1 MHWLFWVF
9 KKRLG
14 LSQLVTIRLKDSA
27 AALPYSRA
35 VHNSHPLDFVIAVN
49 NDLASAAA
57 LLTSK
62 HYPATSRAV
71 LDRKHFLVTDG
82 ATVPRAALN

>member
-9 KKRLG
+9 QKRLG
-14 LSQLVTIRLKDSA
+14 LSQLVTIGLKDSA

-35 VHNSHPLDFVIAVN
+35 VHSSHPLDFVIVN

-57 LLTSK
+57 LLASK

-71 LDRKHFLVTDG
+71 LDRKHFLVADG
-82 ATVPRAALN
+82 AAVPRAALN

>member
-1 MHWLFWVF
+1 MPLMA
-9 KKRLG
+9 KG
-14 LSQLVTIRLKDSA
+14 LKDSA

-35 VHNSHPLDFVIAVN
+35 VHSSHPLDLVIVN

-57 LLTSK
+57 LLASK
-62 HYPATSRAV
+62 HYPATSCAV

-82 ATVPRAALN
+82 AAVPRAALN

>member
-9 KKRLG
+9 QKRLG
-14 LSQLVTIRLKDSA
+14 FSQPVAKGLKDSA

-35 VHNSHPLDFVIAVN
+35 VHSSHPLDFVIVDN
-49 NDLASAAA
+49 NLACAAA
-57 LLTSK
+57 LLASK

-71 LDRKHFLVTDG
+71 LDRKHFLVTDR
-82 ATVPRAALN
+82 ATVPRVALN

>member
-9 KKRLG
+9 QKRLG
-14 LSQLVTIRLKDSA
+14 LSQLVTIGLKDSA

-35 VHNSHPLDFVIAVN
+35 VHSPHPLNFVIVN
-49 NDLASAAA
+49 NDLVRVAAS
-57 LLTSK
+57 LTRSK
-62 HYPATSRAV
+62 HTLARRAIFH
-71 LDRKHFLVTDG
+71 REHFLITDG

>member
-1 MHWLFWVF
+1 MPLMA
-9 KKRLG
+9 KG
-14 LSQLVTIRLKDSA
+14 LKDSA

-35 VHNSHPLDFVIAVN
+35 VHSSHPLDFVIVN

-57 LLTSK
+57 LLASK

-71 LDRKHFLVTDG
+71 LDRKHFLVADG
-82 ATVPRAALN
+82 ATVPCAALN

>member
-1 MHWLFWVF
+1 MHWLFGVF
-9 KKRLG
+9 QKRLG
-14 LSQLVTIRLKDSA
+14 LSQLVTIGLKDSA

-35 VHNSHPLDFVIAVN
+35 VHSSHPLDFVIVN

-57 LLTSK
+57 LLASK

-71 LDRKHFLVTDG
+71 LDRKHFLVADG
-82 ATVPRAALN
+82 AAVPRAALN

>member
-9 KKRLG
+9 QKRLG
-14 LSQLVTIRLKDSA
+14 FSQLVAIGLKDSA

-35 VHNSHPLDFVIAVN
+35 VHSSHPLDFVIVN

-57 LLTSK
+57 SLAWSK
-62 HYPATSRAV
+62 HTLARRTIFHRE
-71 LDRKHFLVTDG
+71 HFLITDW
-82 ATVPRAALN
+82 AAVPRAALN